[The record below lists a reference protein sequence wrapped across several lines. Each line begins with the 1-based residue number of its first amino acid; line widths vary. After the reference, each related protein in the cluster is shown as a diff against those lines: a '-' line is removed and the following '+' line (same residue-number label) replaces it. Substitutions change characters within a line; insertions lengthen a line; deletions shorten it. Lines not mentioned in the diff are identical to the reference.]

1 MERHRFRVFEN
12 KLLMRISGPK
22 REAVRGGQGKLLNE
36 ELNNLHS
43 PQVIIRI
50 MTSRRTKEVGYA
62 ACTEEIKNT
71 CRLRCR
77 KLEGKTSLGRS
88 RNT

>member
-22 REAVRGGQGKLLNE
+22 REEVRGGQGKLLNE

-43 PQVIIRI
+43 PRIII
-50 MTSRRTKEVGYA
+50 SHDIKEDKRGEIRSKHRGNKKYMQ
-62 ACTEEIKNT
+62 TEM
-71 CRLRCR
+71 
-77 KLEGKTSLGRS
+77 
-88 RNT
+88 